1 MSLVRIIL
9 GTVGF
14 ALIYSQTPN
23 TVEGYLIAG
32 AGGMI
37 LALTY
42 GLTSNNNNGGR

>member
-1 MSLVRIIL
+1 MALVRIFL
-9 GTVGF
+9 GTIGF

-23 TVEGYLIAG
+23 TTESYIIAG

-42 GLTSNNNNGGR
+42 GMTSNKGGR